1 MSRRNLVISAGKRS
15 GRQASLIKGAPAVSP
30 VSPVD
35 ASLRDQQSDPVDHH
49 AVALLIMKHA
59 PPHPARPRAPTR
71 RPAASRHP
79 PPASRPAVSRQPSAV
94 SRPGWPS
101 WPSWPRRPG
110 QSRPPTGHRNA
121 IAPDPTEAGS
131 GARDWLRRL
140 SERSDELRLALPG
153 TPTGV
158 LLVDH
163 EQPPVATNHD
173 RTVLGGQRSQ

>member
-15 GRQASLIKGAPAVSP
+15 GRQESLIKGAPPVSP

-35 ASLRDQQSDPVDHH
+35 ASLRDQQSDPVDRRRIRSVDHETRTAAPGTTMSPTSRH
-49 AVALLIMKHA
+49 PPVA
-59 PPHPARPRAPTR
+59 T
-71 RPAASRHP
+71 RHP
-79 PPASRPAVSRQPSAV
+79 PPASRQPPAV

-101 WPSWPRRPG
+101 WPGRLV
-110 QSRPPTGHRNA
+110 QSHPPTGHRNA

-131 GARDWLRRL
+131 GVRDWLRRL
-140 SERSDELRLALPG
+140 SERSDELPLALPG

-163 EQPPVATNHD
+163 EQPPVATNDD